1 MQNYTVNID
10 SISGRFGKVFKK
22 NDTVSDVD
30 FQPGAT
36 EHLVL
41 KKFIIPNDHTYN
53 IENKNIVNTQHLDK
67 KNGLK
72 IYQIY
77 YDNSQLEKLDYTPYF
92 NNNCNHYFE
101 SQVMVDLINEGAH
114 LDYSYFGVVAYK
126 LREKLSFAKS
136 YPIVNIA
143 NRSVQEF
150 TPKLYEHEL
159 WKRTPD
165 VFSFQRH
172 LPHDP
177 IFFADRFHVN
187 FSSYFKKIMYEI
199 GYNWQAVAFT
209 DVFYC
214 NYFSAKSDIY
224 EHFVKT
230 MLEPAMEVMET
241 MPELMQNSGYPKK
254 LPLHLQQQWGIDF
267 YPYHTFLCERM
278 FSFYAHLNKLKCL
291 HY

>member
-1 MQNYTVNID
+1 MQSYTVNID
-10 SISGRFGKVFKK
+10 SITGRFGKVFKK
-22 NDTVSDVD
+22 YDIVSDVD

-36 EHLVL
+36 DVLIL
-41 KKFIIPNDHTYN
+41 KKFIIPKDNSYN
-53 IENKNIVNTQHLDK
+53 IDNSYIENLPNFDK

-77 YDNSQLEKLDYTPYF
+77 YDQNQLPQLDYTPYF
-92 NNNCNHYFE
+92 NNNCTKYFE

-126 LREKLSFAKS
+126 LREKLSFAKT

-143 NRSVQEF
+143 NRSIQEF
-150 TPKLYEHEL
+150 TSELYEFEL

-177 IFFADRFHVN
+177 VSFADRFHSG
-187 FSSYFKKIMYEI
+187 FSNYFKKIMYEI
-199 GYNWQAVAFT
+199 GYNWTPTAFEN
-209 DVFYC
+209 VFYC
-214 NYFSAKSDIY
+214 NYFTAKSEIY

-230 MLEPAMEVMET
+230 MLEPAMEVMEI

-254 LPLHLQQQWGIDF
+254 LPEHLQRQWGIDF

-278 FSFYAHLNKLKCL
+278 FSYYAHLNKLKCL